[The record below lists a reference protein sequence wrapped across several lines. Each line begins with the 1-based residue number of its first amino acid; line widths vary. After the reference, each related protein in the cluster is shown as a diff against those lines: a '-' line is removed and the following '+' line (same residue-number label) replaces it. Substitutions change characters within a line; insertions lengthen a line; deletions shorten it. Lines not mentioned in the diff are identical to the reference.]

1 MDVDKILRE
10 KFTMSCMNDGHILV
24 NGFTFPGKYKELKQ
38 YYENLEVDD
47 EDVWICNFPKSG
59 TTWVQEM
66 VWMILNNC
74 DVKKSELPIY
84 HRSPFLEANVM
95 YFDFISPS
103 TADPTEHIRVRKQKG
118 PLVIKTHLPFE
129 LLPTEINTRAKKPK
143 VIYITRDPKDICV
156 SYYHHFKLFDLFKG
170 EFNEFCE
177 CFLAGKVPYGP
188 YWKHIFS
195 YWKMRN
201 DSNFLFLK
209 YEEMKNDLS
218 EVISQVSGFLERPL
232 TDDQMN
238 MLTQHLS
245 FKSMKKN
252 PAVNYEEFY
261 ESGTGQNFI
270 RKGIVGDHKNIM
282 LSDMIKR
289 FEDWTKINT
298 NNTDY
303 LI

>member
-1 MDVDKILRE
+1 
-10 KFTMSCMNDGHILV
+10 
-24 NGFTFPGKYKELKQ
+24 
-38 YYENLEVDD
+38 
-47 EDVWICNFPKSG
+47 
-59 TTWVQEM
+59 
-66 VWMILNNC
+66 
-74 DVKKSELPIY
+74 
-84 HRSPFLEANVM
+84 
-95 YFDFISPS
+95 
-103 TADPTEHIRVRKQKG
+103 
-118 PLVIKTHLPFE
+118 
-129 LLPTEINTRAKKPK
+129 
-143 VIYITRDPKDICV
+143 
-156 SYYHHFKLFDLFKG
+156 
-170 EFNEFCE
+170 
-177 CFLAGKVPYGP
+177 
-188 YWKHIFS
+188 
-195 YWKMRN
+195 MRN

-245 FKSMKKN
+245 FKSMQKN
-252 PAVNYEEFY
+252 PAVNYEDFY